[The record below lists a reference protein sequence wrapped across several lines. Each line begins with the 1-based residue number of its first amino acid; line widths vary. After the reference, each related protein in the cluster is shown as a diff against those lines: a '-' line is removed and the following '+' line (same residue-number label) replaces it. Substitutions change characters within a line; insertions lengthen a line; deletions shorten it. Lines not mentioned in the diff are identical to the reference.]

1 MSSPSPSSLRMNST
15 GSTNSKGSQIISN
28 PLSLDNEFQKGLQGY
43 QTSLDRLINKN
54 YMSGYLKKKNDLGP
68 DKTPF
73 IQRKWTDWYV
83 ELNGT
88 SLMFWSVKSPSDCE
102 HPRLEVIKKK
112 NPNFINIADCN
123 IYTTRLPEAPYAF
136 ILNSAGAN
144 RFFFQTLSED
154 ELSIWVLAIRL
165 ACFEISVLHEQY
177 TSLVLNSE
185 VYSPILYEKRGSS
198 GFGGFI
204 EMRCSGMLEW
214 CRFWMSIRNDSEGR
228 VTIAF
233 SPAKYST
240 DFLFVI
246 NDLQQAYV
254 IYPEQTELIDQ
265 ASVIRLD
272 GEIRALRDPGVN
284 QANPPFILV
293 MASTQPEMV
302 STLLTLFDH
311 FHLHGRPKKCAF
323 IPPPVSSS
331 LYLDLPEIMAA
342 PVIDVPFKDTRKY
355 LLDTCKHK
363 FGVSTVYSE
372 PDESS
377 VDLNLNID
385 PVPENI
391 LDSEPEHEEPE
402 ENEFEPTGSHR
413 VSTIGTGNRGSV
425 PSAFAM
431 TSPKPKIRKSVS
443 VSWKD
448 ETNENESLVFD
459 HQSPPSSSGV
469 NSTSHK
475 SDSPEQETLLA
486 HPEAE
491 IAKDQYY
498 PDEPKENSLNNE
510 SNPTSL
516 AEENQ
521 RSTSINDSHLKTN
534 GTKPAQD
541 DEDSE
546 ASDKLESSSD
556 DDDDIDF
563 LKVRVA
569 KPTRPTRKVPLV
581 QPKVVDSDE
590 SSDDENKKTF
600 AELDTVNDLTSKLTL
615 NNLKANIDPSARPN
629 SAFNSVSPTK
639 TKLQA
644 RPFSMAPG
652 LNGKETKEASSTSAP
667 TRRPAPRSKVSLPT
681 ASDSSSEDDS
691 APKKNPG
698 VGGGSS
704 AEGVNYAMDDDAP
717 IGASFAPTDP
727 YGNPAMRST
736 VYGQH
741 PGAVEYGP
749 DGMAY
754 YVDPQAQAMGYPPYD
769 PQAMGYPQYDPHQN
783 MPAFNTYNPALQRP
797 STLLE
802 AQDFA
807 RYNDQLAMN
816 QPRYGPLIQLA
827 TKKTAKPSGGLVGA
841 ISALEQQRAANKYTN
856 ANARMSHVSHIDQ
869 ERNNFERQKERYLM
883 EQRAMASQSQMFT
896 PDIHYSHYGP
906 GGYPGMDPGIG
917 MMPTPNMGNHMVPQ
931 QMGGPPMRARS
942 PYGNNGAS
950 LSAGSFYHPVY
961 NNMMSPSATQNH
973 LGPSDYPPYMN
984 PGGMPPYMVPG
995 GQFHPQNRSQ
1005 EDFGPSGFARSY
1017 SQGEIYGDPYQLQ
1030 HLHPNYQSPPISGGP
1045 PDEVDD
1051 EDDDKPVGMVMNN
1064 KAMSTN
1070 PMLAKGRYREH
1081 TVSQLKVNKDEDEDD
1096 SESEPEIDDDVQE
1109 SFEEF
1114 VDSRLQMKPYA
1125 FAAPEKVFQA
1135 FVDHCQDADLD
1146 SEDVPDAKT
1155 FAYMMGQAGFVCK
1168 KRPPEGDEMW
1178 YNIAIIED

>member
-1 MSSPSPSSLRMNST
+1 MSSSNPSNLRATSSGSINSSRSHIT
-15 GSTNSKGSQIISN
+15 GT
-28 PLSLDNEFQKGLQGY
+28 PLSLDFEFQKGLQGY
-43 QTSLDRLINKN
+43 QTSLDRLMNKN

-102 HPRLEVIKKK
+102 HPRLEAIKKK

-123 IYTTRLPEAPYAF
+123 IYTTRLPEAPYGF

-154 ELSIWVLAIRL
+154 ELSIWVLAVRL

-185 VYSPILYEKRGSS
+185 LYSPLFLEKRDTS
-198 GFGGFI
+198 GFGGFV

-214 CRFWMSIRNDSEGR
+214 CRFFMSVRNDSEGR
-228 VTIAF
+228 VTVTF

-246 NDLQQAYV
+246 NVLQQAYI

-284 QANPPFILV
+284 QANPPFIFV

-302 STLLTLFDH
+302 TTLLTLFDQ

-323 IPPPVSSS
+323 IPPPDSSS

-342 PVIDVPFKDTRKY
+342 PVINVPFLETRQY
-355 LLDTCKHK
+355 LLETCKFK

-372 PDESS
+372 PDEPP
-377 VDLNLNID
+377 VDIDLNGD
-385 PVPENI
+385 SGQDSGQDKI
-391 LDSEPEHEEPE
+391 LELEPEPEEPE

-413 VSTIGTGNRGSV
+413 VSTIGTGTRGNI
-425 PSAFAM
+425 PSSFAVA
-431 TSPKPKIRKSVS
+431 SPKPKIRKSVS

-448 ETNENESLVFD
+448 EINQTEHLVSD
-459 HQSPPSSSGV
+459 QQSPPSSNFV
-469 NSTSHK
+469 NSAK
-475 SDSPEQETLLA
+475 QKMDSPEQATLPADQELL
-486 HPEAE
+486 
-491 IAKDQYY
+491 KDQQEENLLDNGSNS
-498 PDEPKENSLNNE
+498 PTGVNQDVSLTTKSEPKSE
-510 SNPTSL
+510 PK
-516 AEENQ
+516 
-521 RSTSINDSHLKTN
+521 STKL
-534 GTKPAQD
+534 GPD

-546 ASDKLESSSD
+546 ASDQSKSSSSD
-556 DDDDIDF
+556 DDEVDF

-569 KPTRPTRKVPLV
+569 KPTRPTRKVPAV
-581 QPKVVDSDE
+581 QPKVVESDA
-590 SSDDENKKTF
+590 SSDDENKLTF
-600 AELDTVNDLTSKLTL
+600 AELDNLNDLASKLSL
-615 NNLKANIDPSARPN
+615 NHPKTGDARPS
-629 SAFNSVSPTK
+629 SAFTAVSPTK
-639 TKLQA
+639 TKPPA
-644 RPFSMAPG
+644 RPFSMAPA
-652 LNGKETKEASSTSAP
+652 LNGKEAKEPASAPASAP

-681 ASDSSSEDDS
+681 ASDSSSEED
-691 APKKNPG
+691 AAQNKQPG
-698 VGGGSS
+698 LDGI
-704 AEGVNYAMDDDAP
+704 NHAMDDDAP
-717 IGASFAPTDP
+717 IGASLGASLGPVDPYGNPYGNPIGNP

-736 VYGQH
+736 MFNQH

-754 YVDPQAQAMGYPPYD
+754 YVDPQAMGGFD
-769 PQAMGYPQYDPHQN
+769 PQQM
-783 MPAFNTYNPALQRP
+783 AFNQYNPALQRP

-807 RYNDQLAMN
+807 RYNDQLQMN
-816 QPRYGPLIQLA
+816 QPRYGPLIQIA
-827 TKKTAKPSGGLVGA
+827 AKKTAKPSGGLVGA

-856 ANARMSHVSHIDQ
+856 ANARMSHVNHFDQ
-869 ERNNFERQKERYLM
+869 ERERNLFERQKERYLM
-883 EQRAMASQSQMFT
+883 EQRQMASQSQMFA
-896 PDIHYSHYGP
+896 PDPYY
-906 GGYPGMDPGIG
+906 GGYPGMDPG
-917 MMPTPNMGNHMVPQ
+917 MMPTNNMGMPPQ
-931 QMGGPPMRARS
+931 PIPPFGP
-942 PYGNNGAS
+942 YNLNGAS
-950 LSAGSFYHPVY
+950 LSAGSFPQAGY
-961 NNMMSPSATQNH
+961 NSMVPPPHMM
-973 LGPSDYPPYMN
+973 
-984 PGGMPPYMVPG
+984 PG

-1005 EDFGPSGFARSY
+1005 EDFASPGFARSF
-1017 SQGEIYGDPYQLQ
+1017 SQGEMVGDPNQFQ
-1030 HLHPNYQSPPISGGP
+1030 HPFQSYQSPPILGGP
-1045 PDEVDD
+1045 PDELDD

-1125 FAAPEKVFQA
+1125 FAAPDLVFKA

-1146 SEDVPDAKT
+1146 PEDVPDAKT

-1168 KRPPEGDEMW
+1168 KRPPDGDEMW
-1178 YNIAIIED
+1178 YNIAIIEN